1 MKLTAIVDT
10 DDKTSVMLKNSLL
23 FEAEK
28 QAHKKTF
35 LKLDTATKHL
45 CKFLDEFEGK
55 WDSNEDCDSP
65 EIALDYLDAAKFML
79 NHFGRVHNRID
90 AIQAWYD
97 NYLPFGNR

>member
-1 MKLTAIVDT
+1 MILATTDT
-10 DDKTSVMLKNSLL
+10 DTERLLKGSVLL
-23 FEAEK
+23 EAEK
-28 QAHKKTF
+28 NAHKKTF

-65 EIALDYLDAAKFML
+65 EIALDYLDAARFML

-90 AIQAWYD
+90 AVQEWYD
-97 NYLPFGNR
+97 NYLPFGK